1 MKKSQTIILS
11 IILLITL
18 FISPPS
24 HAEDIAA
31 VKSADIRPYRDAVN
45 GFKSAVKANVY
56 EYVMEGS
63 DNSIIL
69 MRLKEPQGTDLIF
82 TLGTDALTLVKD
94 KIRDIPIVFTF
105 VLNPDA
111 DIKSRSPH
119 IAGIDINI
127 PPEDQFNA
135 LLQVVPQVKRIG
147 VIYDPSKSQSIIN
160 EAETAAKK
168 LGISLVTRKID
179 SKAEAINA
187 ISMMEGNVDALWM
200 APDTTAITPESINYM
215 LLFAFR
221 NRIPLIGISDK
232 YVKDGVLL
240 ALSFDSE
247 DIGRQAGEIANSIL
261 EGKDIK
267 KFSLVKPRMVKFSI
281 NLNTAEKIG
290 IKIPERMIQ
299 LADKVYR

>member
-1 MKKSQTIILS
+1 MKFPIFISS

-18 FISPPS
+18 SSSPHS
-24 HAEDIAA
+24 HAEDVAA
-31 VKSADIRPYRDAVN
+31 VKSVDILPYRDALK

-56 EYVMEGS
+56 EYVIENG
-63 DNSIIL
+63 DNSSIL
-69 MRLKEPQGTDLIF
+69 FRLKGTDLIF

-94 KIRDIPIVFTF
+94 EIKDKPIVFTF

-111 DIKSRSPH
+111 DIKSRYPH
-119 IAGIDINI
+119 ITGIDINI
-127 PPEDQFNA
+127 PPEEQFKA
-135 LLQVVPQVKRIG
+135 LLQVAPQVKRIG

-160 EAETAAKK
+160 EAEAAAKK
-168 LGISLVTRKID
+168 LEVSLVIKKID
-179 SKAEAINA
+179 SKTEAIDA
-187 ISMMEGNVDALWM
+187 ISRMEGNVDAIWM

-247 DIGRQAGEIANSIL
+247 DIGRQAGEMANRIL

-267 KFSLVKPRMVKFSI
+267 EFSLIKPRMVKFSI

-290 IKIPERMIQ
+290 IKISERVIR
-299 LADKVYR
+299 LADRVYK

>member
-1 MKKSQTIILS
+1 MKFPIFISS

-31 VKSADIRPYRDAVN
+31 VKSVDILPYRNAVK
-45 GFKSAVKANVY
+45 GFKEVVKANVY
-56 EYVMEGS
+56 EYVMDGY
-63 DNSIIL
+63 NNLIL
-69 MRLKEPQGTDLIF
+69 IRLTETQGTDLIF

-94 KIRDIPIVFTF
+94 EFRDIPIVFTF
-105 VLNPDA
+105 VLNPADA
-111 DIKSRSPH
+111 IKSRSPH
-119 IAGIDINI
+119 ITGIDINI
-127 PPEDQFNA
+127 PPEEQFNA

-168 LGISLVTRKID
+168 LGISLVSRKID
-179 SKAEAINA
+179 SKSEAINA
-187 ISMMEGNVDALWM
+187 ITMMEGNVDAIWM
-200 APDTTAITPESINYM
+200 APDTTAITPESIKYM

-221 NRIPLIGISDK
+221 NRIPVIGISDK

-247 DIGRQAGEIANSIL
+247 DIGRQAGEVANSIL
-261 EGKDIK
+261 SGRDIK
-267 KFSLVKPRMVKFSI
+267 KFSLIKPRTFKFSI

-290 IKIPERMIQ
+290 IKIPERVIQ
-299 LADKVYR
+299 IADKVYK

>member
-1 MKKSQTIILS
+1 MKFPIFISS

-18 FISPPS
+18 TILSPS

-31 VKSADIRPYRDAVN
+31 VKSVDILPYRDAVK
-45 GFKSAVKANVY
+45 GFKEVVKANVY
-56 EYVMEGS
+56 EYCLGVD
-63 DNSIIL
+63 DNSLIL
-69 MRLKEPQGTDLIF
+69 LRLTETQGTDLIF

-94 KIRDIPIVFTF
+94 EFRDIPIVFTF
-105 VLNPDA
+105 VLNPADA
-111 DIKSRSPH
+111 IKSRSPH
-119 IAGIDINI
+119 ITGIDINI
-127 PPEDQFNA
+127 PPEEQFNA

-168 LGISLVTRKID
+168 LGISLVSRKID
-179 SKAEAINA
+179 SKSEAINA
-187 ISMMEGNVDALWM
+187 ITMMEGNVDAIWM
-200 APDTTAITPESINYM
+200 APDTTAITPESIKYM

-221 NRIPLIGISDK
+221 NRIPVIGISDK

-247 DIGRQAGEIANSIL
+247 DIGRQAGEVANSIL
-261 EGKDIK
+261 SGRDIK
-267 KFSLVKPRMVKFSI
+267 KFSLIKPRTFKFSI

-290 IKIPERMIQ
+290 IKIPERVIQ
-299 LADKVYR
+299 IADKVYK

>member
-1 MKKSQTIILS
+1 MKFPIFISS

-18 FISPPS
+18 TILSPS

-31 VKSADIRPYRDAVN
+31 VKSVDILPYRDAVK
-45 GFKSAVKANVY
+45 GFKEVVKANVY
-56 EYVMEGS
+56 EYVMDGY
-63 DNSIIL
+63 NNLIL
-69 MRLKEPQGTDLIF
+69 IRLTETQGTDLIF

-94 KIRDIPIVFTF
+94 EFRDIPIVFTF
-105 VLNPDA
+105 VLNPADA
-111 DIKSRSPH
+111 IKSRSPH
-119 IAGIDINI
+119 ITGIDINI
-127 PPEDQFNA
+127 PPEEQFNA

-168 LGISLVTRKID
+168 LGISLVSRKID
-179 SKAEAINA
+179 SKSEAINA
-187 ISMMEGNVDALWM
+187 ITMMEGNVDAIWM
-200 APDTTAITPESINYM
+200 APDTTAITPESIKYM

-261 EGKDIK
+261 SGGDIK
-267 KFSLVKPRMVKFSI
+267 KFSLVKPRTFKFSI

-290 IKIPERMIQ
+290 IKIPERVIQ
-299 LADKVYR
+299 IADKVYK